1 MKVLEILKF
10 LGLIAER
17 IMFCKKNNIAT
28 KNERKEEGQNG
39 K

>member
-10 LGLIAER
+10 VGLIAER
-17 IMFCKKNNIAT
+17 IMFWKKNNNPT